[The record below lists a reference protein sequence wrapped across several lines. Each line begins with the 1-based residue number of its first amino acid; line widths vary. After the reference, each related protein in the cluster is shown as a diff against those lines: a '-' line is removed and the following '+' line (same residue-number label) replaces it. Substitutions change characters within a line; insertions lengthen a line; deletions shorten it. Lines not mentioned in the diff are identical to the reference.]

1 MRYLVAVSALALG
14 LTAAC
19 ASTDSTSTDPLA
31 PAAVTGATADASTN
45 ASGVRLVAIMTGTG
59 QPSSKGKAVWR
70 SRVSGRRELEFEAQ
84 ALRRFAGQAITFRLG
99 GVAVGTGIVDALGV
113 ARLSLSTQ
121 LGDQVPAS
129 VTGQSVEALS
139 PTGLQLCAGTF

>member
-1 MRYLVAVSALALG
+1 MRRLTALSALALA

-19 ASTDSTSTDPLA
+19 ASSENATDPLA
-31 PAAVTGATADASTN
+31 PAAAAIPAAEAGTN
-45 ASGVRLVAIMTGTG
+45 AAGVRLVAIMAGTG
-59 QPSSKGKAVWR
+59 QPSSKGKSVWR
-70 SRVSGRRELEFEAQ
+70 ARQNGRRELEFEAQ

-99 GVAVGTGIVDALGV
+99 GVAVGTGIVDAAGV

-121 LGDQVPAS
+121 RGDAVPAA

-139 PTGLQLCAGTF
+139 PAGLQLCAGSF